1 MEQNHQTKPELNS
14 AFKIKVF
21 VFGTLRKGGRL
32 DYYMEG
38 SQFTGNYYARGQL
51 MKSEI
56 GSAYIDFEHVNA
68 YTIGEL
74 YLMNFA
80 GLLRIDHL
88 ESTSGEFPK
97 GYDLSIEPVWE
108 ISGNEFDFKEKNKTF
123 AFVYKRRNKP
133 QKIRS
138 GDWIKRTKPVLEIK
152 GFLSKSNLK
161 EISAEDLIDHMKK
174 YLSE

>member
-1 MEQNHQTKPELNS
+1 MDGNHDKNSDINS
-14 AFKIKVF
+14 AFKIKLF

-38 SQFTGNYYARGQL
+38 SKFTGNYYIRGQL
-51 MKSEI
+51 MKSET
-56 GSAYIDFEHVNA
+56 GSAYINFNKKVA

-74 YLMNFA
+74 YHMNFA
-80 GLLRIDHL
+80 GLQRIDHL

-108 ISGNEFDFKEKNKTF
+108 IKGDNYNFDQKNKTY

-133 QKIRS
+133 QKIYS
-138 GDWIKRTKPVLEIK
+138 GDWIHRPKPLEEIK
-152 GFLSKSNLK
+152 QFLDNSRFN
-161 EISAEDLIDHMKK
+161 EITAEDLIKHMKE
-174 YLSE
+174 YLSK